1 MVLLFNFM
9 TTARAQ
15 PDISRD
21 FLEWG
26 VLNVLSKGY
35 QAMDVIGIIAS
46 IA

>member
-26 VLNVLSKGY
+26 V